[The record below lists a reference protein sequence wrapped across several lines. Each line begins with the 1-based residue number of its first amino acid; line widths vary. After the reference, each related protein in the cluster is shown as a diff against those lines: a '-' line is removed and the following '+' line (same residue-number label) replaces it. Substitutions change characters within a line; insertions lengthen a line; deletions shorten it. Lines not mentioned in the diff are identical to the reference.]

1 VATVNSDVKESVG
14 QGQEKVED
22 REKRNY
28 QSTRADNADIPIYLW
43 DLILNPEEDQRKT
56 EALNRIRSGVL
67 RWCKRHLF
75 REFVHWYFR

>member
-43 DLILNPEEDQRKT
+43 DMILNPGQ
-56 EALNRIRSGVL
+56 G
-67 RWCKRHLF
+67 F
-75 REFVHWYFR
+75 